1 MPNFQIFKETA
12 VPSSFQPNSV
22 YLVAPTGRPGV
33 LEIYVSDNA
42 GVAARKAIDHSQ
54 VQAMIDAAIAAGSG
68 GATIVDNI
76 AARNALTVQ
85 NAATVFVVDA
95 SADATVDGSWAS
107 YIWRASTSS
116 WIKTGEGESLD
127 LVVAWDRLTG
137 RPTSSPAQIDAAV
150 TDRHTHTN
158 KTQLDKVNEDA
169 QGNLLYGGEPV
180 KTAWGTVA
188 W

>member
-1 MPNFQIFKETA
+1 MPNFQVFKETA

-42 GVAARKAIDHSQ
+42 GTAVRKALDQAQ
-54 VQAMIDAAIAAGSG
+54 VQAMIDVAVAAGSG
-68 GATIVDNI
+68 GATIVDTI
-76 AARNALTVQ
+76 AARNQLTVQ

-95 SADATVDGSWAS
+95 SADPTVDGSWAS

-127 LVVAWDRLTG
+127 LVVSWARLTG
-137 RPTSSPAQIDAAV
+137 RPTASPAQIDAAV

-158 KTQLDKVNEDA
+158 KTQLDKVGEDA
-169 QGNLLYGGEPV
+169 QGNLLYGGQPV